1 MSFLKT
7 TKPKDEPTI
16 SYRCMANGCPLNGS
30 ISTNGA
36 QWMCSFHFRA
46 ESRKWPMMTETIR
59 DNEAIFGILNDLRKI
74 SEIEWSKDMIPKNGL
89 HQPAQRGLYMQ
100 MFDDQPELKPGPTEK
115 KIHYEYRLMD
125 YIAKQGSGKK
135 SQHAQTYPTAKQ
147 PSAFYNPSEFF

>member
-16 SYRCMANGCPLNGS
+16 SYRCMANGCPLSGS

-46 ESRKWPMMTETIR
+46 ESNKWPQMTETIR
-59 DNEAIFGILNDLRKI
+59 DNKAIFGLLADLNKI
-74 SEIEWSKDMIPKNGL
+74 SEIEWSASIKGA
-89 HQPAQRGLYMQ
+89 PAQREMYLGL
-100 MFDDQPELKPGPTEK
+100 FDDQPELKPGQTEK

-125 YIAKQGSGKK
+125 YIAMQGSSKK
-135 SQHAQTYPTAKQ
+135 ATHSKTYPSAKQ
-147 PSAFYNPSEFF
+147 SAAFYNPSEFF

>member
-1 MSFLKT
+1 MSFLRT

-46 ESRKWPMMTETIR
+46 ESRKWPMMTEAIR
-59 DNEAIFGILNDLRKI
+59 ENEAIFGLLADLSKI
-74 SEIEWSKDMIPKNGL
+74 SEIEWSASLKGK
-89 HQPAQRGLYMQ
+89 PAQREMYLGL
-100 MFDDQPELKPGPTEK
+100 FDDQPELKPGPTEK

-125 YIAKQGSGKK
+125 YIVKQGRDKK
-135 SQHAQTYPTAKQ
+135 AQHGRTYQTAKQ
-147 PSAFYNPSEFF
+147 PAAFYNPSEFF

>member
-1 MSFLKT
+1 MSFLRT

-46 ESRKWPMMTETIR
+46 ESNSWPMMTETIR
-59 DNEAIFGILNDLRKI
+59 DNEALFGLLADLSKI
-74 SEIEWSKDMIPKNGL
+74 SEIEWSASLKGK
-89 HQPAQRGLYMQ
+89 PAQREMYFGL
-100 MFDDQPELKPGPTEK
+100 FDDQPELKPGPTEK

-125 YIAKQGSGKK
+125 HIAKQGSDKK
-135 SQHAQTYPTAKQ
+135 AQHAQTYQTAKQ
-147 PSAFYNPSEFF
+147 PSAFYKPSEFF